1 MEGVRRAEVID
12 TKRCSKLRVDF
23 TPSLRGSRISEPF
36 SPATTTTTTSR
47 FQPPVRSD
55 GPFSG
60 LIICVTGLSKEARKQ
75 VKEATERLGGE
86 YSSLLHSLCTH
97 LFCVSFLTQEGV
109 YNYDGRKF
117 EHALKHGRRETL
129 YIVTLGW
136 FVDSVCR
143 NVKLSESFYAVKNP
157 GETKVNE
164 DGLKSVYAVEKLHR
178 EGVQGIEFTGSKAL
192 ALSGYSV
199 FIDPDIS
206 EEVLQV
212 AVEGGAKVINQW
224 FIGCNA
230 SHVVCEAGSVLRY
243 LGHSSNLVTPLWI
256 QKTLEEKPTQN
267 LVQMSADL
275 ARDLRTMLENLGKES
290 RRECVLEDASML
302 TNRTRPLKERQKIV
316 ESAKETVTNRHAKMG
331 KTLIQP
337 LNLSSLLDSISW
349 TISEPTSTA
358 SVIIDSFSNNDD
370 IERKSLSAFFDA
382 KSNDSF
388 THSMRLLTESERMEL
403 VYKNHFITLLLPI
416 DWYGEMGPSSRSY
429 FSETGFTCQQI
440 LQNIYAFYQE
450 NMSEE
455 ELKAAIHTNSRHS
468 EKLRAAVSVMKGG
481 KNVFKRIQFLGS
493 EKGLEMLK
501 RVSSF
506 NCSNVYELII
516 KA

>member
-1 MEGVRRAEVID
+1 MNSKIQTYFLMEGVRRAEVID

-36 SPATTTTTTSR
+36 SPATTTTTSR

-86 YSSLLHSLCTH
+86 YSSLLHSL
-97 LFCVSFLTQEGV
+97 F
-109 YNYDGRKF
+109 
-117 EHALKHGRRETL
+117 
-129 YIVTLGW
+129 
-136 FVDSVCR
+136 
-143 NVKLSESFYAVKNP
+143 KLSESFYAVKNP

-178 EGVQGIEFTGSKAL
+178 EGVQGIEFTGSKDL

-199 FIDPDIS
+199 FIDADIS
-206 EEVLQV
+206 EEVRRQVSQV
-212 AVEGGAKVINQW
+212 AVEGGAKLMTQW

-230 SHVVCEAGSVLRY
+230 SHVVCEGGSVLRY
-243 LGHSSNLVTPLWI
+243 LGHSSNLVTPLWL

-267 LVQMSADL
+267 LVQMSDDL
-275 ARDLRTMLENLGKES
+275 ARDLRTMIENLGKES
-290 RRECVLEDASML
+290 P
-302 TNRTRPLKERQKIV
+302 TNRTRPHKERQKIV
-316 ESAKETVTNRHAKMG
+316 ESAKKTVTNRHAKMG

-468 EKLRAAVSVMKGG
+468 EKLRAADSVMKGG
-481 KNVFKRIQFLGS
+481 KTVFKRIQFLGS
-493 EKGLEMLK
+493 EKGFEMLK

>member
-1 MEGVRRAEVID
+1 
-12 TKRCSKLRVDF
+12 
-23 TPSLRGSRISEPF
+23 
-36 SPATTTTTTSR
+36 
-47 FQPPVRSD
+47 
-55 GPFSG
+55 
-60 LIICVTGLSKEARKQ
+60 
-75 VKEATERLGGE
+75 
-86 YSSLLHSLCTH
+86 
-97 LFCVSFLTQEGV
+97 
-109 YNYDGRKF
+109 
-117 EHALKHGRRETL
+117 LKHGRRETL

-157 GETKVNE
+157 EETKVNE

-178 EGVQGIEFTGSKAL
+178 GGGVQGIEVTGSKDL

-199 FIDPDIS
+199 FIDADIS
-206 EEVLQV
+206 EEVRRQVSQV
-212 AVEGGAKVINQW
+212 AVEGGAKLMTQW

-230 SHVVCEAGSVLRY
+230 SHVVCEGGSVLRY
-243 LGHSSNLVTPLWI
+243 LGHSSNLVTPLWL

-267 LVQMSADL
+267 LVQMSDDL
-275 ARDLRTMLENLGKES
+275 ARDLRTMIENLGKES
-290 RRECVLEDASML
+290 PTD
-302 TNRTRPLKERQKIV
+302 RTRPHKERQKIV
-316 ESAKETVTNRHAKMG
+316 ESAKKTVTNRHAKMG

-468 EKLRAAVSVMKGG
+468 EKLRAADSVMKGG
-481 KNVFKRIQFLGS
+481 KTVFKRIQFLGS
-493 EKGLEMLK
+493 EKGFEMLK